1 MVIVALHCIMVK
13 MTVPI
18 AEWPHLCYAN
28 PRVRVGS
35 RLRIIFAV
43 CLNFLNFTRRLKD
56 SDLEL
61 MFIGTIG
68 ELFAIQLTLAPVS
81 FGTIVVIGA
90 VASNKLP

>member
-1 MVIVALHCIMVK
+1 M
-13 MTVPI
+13 
-18 AEWPHLCYAN
+18 
-28 PRVRVGS
+28 
-35 RLRIIFAV
+35 
-43 CLNFLNFTRRLKD
+43 NFLNFTRKLKD

-90 VASNKLP
+90 LASNKLP